1 MSVRISDRK
10 HCANCA
16 TDRTIN
22 LAGVCKECYDKYLK
36 GAVVKIKDTMDKDDW
51 SCGCMLHDYGGSH
64 HEFRCKM
71 HLESLP

>member
-1 MSVRISDRK
+1 MKIPFHFKKKMSVRISDSK

-22 LAGVCKECYDKYLK
+22 LAG
-36 GAVVKIKDTMDKDDW
+36 VKIKDTMDKDDW

-71 HLESLP
+71 HLNSLP